1 MRFAHTWVLWLL
13 LTLPLL
19 GLGLARGRRRGERAL
34 AAALGPRM
42 AARLTGP
49 RAPRATGL
57 RALLVLLALGCL
69 ILGAARPQRGAQYV
83 AAKRTGGDVVIALD
97 VSSSMLAEDL
107 KPNRLQRARH
117 EIASILD
124 RLQGD
129 RVGLVA
135 FAGAAFVQCPLT
147 LDYSAARMFLDF
159 MGPDLI
165 PEPGTDLGEA
175 LRVSTRAFGEE
186 GEGYRALV
194 LITDGEDHAGEV
206 EAAAQEARKA
216 GVRVFAVG
224 IGSGGGEPIPERDA
238 AGKVTGF
245 KQDREGRVVMSRLH
259 EDTLRQIAETTGGIY
274 VAAGSTLGLDRVI
287 DEIDRLEKRE
297 LAGGIRVLYEERYR
311 YFVWPAL
318 LMLLLEAWVPLR
330 RRARGGPRPAGDEVK
345 GVPRGAGAAAALL
358 MLLLAAGAGAM
369 APGVAAQ
376 SNAPAPM
383 PPQANPPAALPAGWS
398 ERLAENEVFRERHP
412 GDPRPLF
419 NLGNLYH
426 EQGDFARS
434 EEFYQASLAHLEGE
448 AGARAYYNLG
458 NTLFRAGRLPE
469 ARDAFLESLRRDPK
483 NEDAKQN
490 LELTQKMLDQRSSA
504 PDSSN
509 QQQQD
514 KQQQQQQQ
522 NQQQNQ
528 QQQQQQQNQQQNQ
541 QQQNQQQDQQQQQQ
555 QQQQDQQQQQQQQQN
570 QQQTQQQQ
578 QDRQQQDQQRQQ
590 QSEASA
596 SPDSTQ
602 SVPLNEVQLNQLLR
616 GLENEERELL
626 ERRFQARAR
635 RLDTEKDW

>member
-1 MRFAHTWVLWLL
+1 MRFAHTAVLWLL
-13 LTLPLL
+13 LALPLL
-19 GLGLARGRRRGERAL
+19 ALFLARGQRRGERAL
-34 AAALGPRM
+34 ERALGPRM
-42 AARLTGP
+42 AARLAGP
-49 RAPRATGL
+49 RAPHAADL

-117 EIASILD
+117 EVATILD

-165 PEPGTDLGEA
+165 AEPGTDLGEA

-206 EAAAQEARKA
+206 EAAAQAARKA
-216 GVRVFAVG
+216 GVRVYAVG
-224 IGSGGGEPIPERDA
+224 IGGGGGEPIPERDA
-238 AGKVTGF
+238 DGKVIGF

-259 EDTLRQIAETTGGIY
+259 EETLRQIAETTGGVY
-274 VAAGSTLGLDRVI
+274 VAAGNTLGLDRI
-287 DEIDRLEKRE
+287 LDEIDRLEKRE

-330 RRARGGPRPAGDEVK
+330 RRARG
-345 GVPRGAGAAAALL
+345 AAALL
-358 MLLLAAGAGAM
+358 LLLVAGAGPM
-369 APGVAAQ
+369 AARGAAQ
-376 SNAPAPM
+376 TNAPAPL
-383 PPQANPPAALPAGWS
+383 PPGWS
-398 ERLAENEVFRERHP
+398 ERLAENEVFREGHP
-412 GDPRPLF
+412 GDPRPLY

-426 EQGDFARS
+426 EQGDFARA
-434 EEFYQASLAHLEGE
+434 EEFYQAAVAHLEGE

-458 NTLFRAGRLPE
+458 NTRFRAGRFPE

-490 LELTQKMLDQRSSA
+490 LELTQKMLDERSSP

-509 QQQQD
+509 
-514 KQQQQQQQ
+514 
-522 NQQQNQ
+522 
-528 QQQQQQQNQQQNQ
+528 
-541 QQQNQQQDQQQQQQ
+541 QQQQ
-555 QQQQDQQQQQQQQQN
+555 QQQQDQQQQDQQQKDQQK
-570 QQQTQQQQ
+570 
-578 QDRQQQDQQRQQ
+578 QDQQQDQQQT
-590 QSEASA
+590 ETTA

-635 RLDTEKDW
+635 RLDAEKDW